1 MAGIPSENTAQWSS
15 RFAFIM
21 AAVGSSVGLG
31 NLWRFSAEAGQNG
44 GGAFILIYLSCVL
57 LIGIPVLMSEFII
70 GRSGNAS
77 SAIRSVNDVADRSQI
92 SRGWNL
98 LAWVGMIASFLI
110 VSFYCVV
117 AAWVIMYI
125 PKFLF
130 GGFDGQT
137 ALEISNQFKYM
148 ITGTASPEEILSLTS
163 EEIAKLSP
171 SALEEML
178 AVAEEND
185 KRNGLVKFLSNKVLI
200 YFTAF
205 AALTTFLVARGV
217 NKGIELAAKVL
228 MPLFFLLLIGLAI
241 YSLAIG
247 YTTKI
252 PLADGETTNGA
263 WQAIK
268 FLFTPDASKITPEI
282 ASRALGQAFFS
293 IGLGS
298 AIMITYGSY
307 LPKSISIPKSALI
320 IGLTDTGVALIA
332 GLAIFPIV
340 FAHGLSVNSGAGL
353 FFETLPVALSNAPL
367 IGAAFFFLAIFAAVT
382 SSVSL
387 LEPAVAWVIERFKMT
402 RIMAALTVGGL
413 MWLVGLG
420 SVKSLAFM
428 SLIDQGITGTIML
441 PLSGLLV
448 VLLVGWRLKRKI
460 LYTELG
466 DAVTKLDT
474 PMGEDRKPPL
484 AIFSYQGI
492 VVLLLAMLFVI
503 NILMSQ
509 IPGGIKFFVSIIAVT
524 TFLTWAWLCE
534 DYQQKSE
541 GYDVA
546 FYAKLLFFLV
556 RYVAPLFVAV
566 VLLFGFYGKYFAG

>member
-1 MAGIPSENTAQWSS
+1 MAGIASQSSPQWSS

-31 NLWRFSAEAGQNG
+31 NLWRFSAEAGRNG
-44 GGAFILIYLSCVL
+44 GGAFILIYLACVL

-77 SAIRSVNDVADRSQI
+77 SAIRSVNDVADRSHI
-92 SRGWNL
+92 SRGWNS

-117 AAWVIMYI
+117 AAWVMMYI

-130 GGFDGQT
+130 GSFDGQT
-137 ALEISNQFKYM
+137 AEQISKQFGDM
-148 ITGTASPEEILSLTS
+148 ITTPKGFLGFWA
-163 EEIAKLSP
+163 
-171 SALEEML
+171 
-178 AVAEEND
+178 ND
-185 KRNGLVKFLSNKVLI
+185 VLL

-228 MPLFFLLLIGLAI
+228 MPLFFVLLIALAI
-241 YSLAIG
+241 YSLSIG
-247 YTTKI
+247 FSAKI
-252 PLADGETTNGA
+252 LAADGKASNGA
-263 WQAIK
+263 WEAIK

-307 LPKSISIPKSALI
+307 LPKSISIPRSALI

-340 FAHGLSVNSGAGL
+340 FAHGLDVKSGAGL
-353 FFETLPVALSNAPL
+353 FFETLPVALSSAPL

-387 LEPAVAWVIERFKMT
+387 LEPAVAWVIERFKLS
-402 RIMAALTVGGL
+402 RYAAALTVGGL

-428 SLIDQGITGTIML
+428 DLVDQGITGTIML

-460 LYTELG
+460 LYAELG
-466 DAVTKLDT
+466 DAVTKLDK
-474 PMGEDRKPPL
+474 PMRKDRKPPM
-484 AIFSYQGI
+484 AMISYQGM
-492 VVLLLAMLFVI
+492 VVILLAMLFVV
-503 NILMSQ
+503 NIVISNNS
-509 IPGGIKFFVSIIAVT
+509 GGIKFFVSVIAIT
-524 TFLTWAWLCE
+524 AFLTWAWLCE
-534 DYQQKSE
+534 DYQQASE
-541 GYDVA
+541 GYRLA
-546 FYAKLLFFLV
+546 FYAKVMFFLV

-566 VLLFGFYGKYFAG
+566 VLLFGFYGKYFSG

>member
-1 MAGIPSENTAQWSS
+1 MAALPSENTAQWSS

-31 NLWRFSAEAGQNG
+31 NLWRFSAEAGKNG

-77 SAIRSVNDVADRSQI
+77 SAIRSVNDVADKSHI
-92 SRGWNL
+92 SRGWNS

-130 GGFDGQT
+130 GSFDGQS
-137 ALEISNQFKYM
+137 AQEISKQFGDM
-148 ITGTASPEEILSLTS
+148 ITTPKGF
-163 EEIAKLSP
+163 K
-171 SALEEML
+171 
-178 AVAEEND
+178 
-185 KRNGLVKFLSNKVLI
+185 GFLQNEVLL

-205 AALTTFLVARGV
+205 AALTTWLVARGV

-228 MPLFFLLLIGLAI
+228 MPLFFLLLIALAI
-241 YSLAIG
+241 YSLSIG
-247 YTTKI
+247 FSTKVS
-252 PLADGETTNGA
+252 LADGQTSNGA
-263 WQAIK
+263 WEAIK
-268 FLFTPDASKITPEI
+268 FLFTPDTSKITPEI

-307 LPKSISIPKSALI
+307 LPKTISIPKSALI
-320 IGLTDTGVALIA
+320 VGLTDTGVALIA

-340 FAHGLSVNSGAGL
+340 FAHGLNVNSGAGL

-387 LEPAVAWVIERFKMT
+387 LEPSVAWVIERFKIS
-402 RIMAALTVGGL
+402 RYPAAFLVGGL

-420 SVKSLAFM
+420 SVKSLSFM
-428 SLIDQGITGTIML
+428 NLIDQGITGTIML

-448 VLLVGWRLKRKI
+448 VLLVGWRLKRKL

-474 PMGEDRKPPL
+474 PMRKDRKQPM
-484 AIFSYQGI
+484 AMFSFHGI
-492 VVLLLAMLFVI
+492 IVLLLTALFVMNVVI
-503 NILMSQ
+503 SQ
-509 IPGGIKFFVSIIAVT
+509 NSGGIKFFVSVIAIAA
-524 TFLTWAWLCE
+524 FLTWAWLCE
-534 DYQQKSE
+534 DYQQESE
-541 GYDVA
+541 GYRLA
-546 FYAKLLFFLV
+546 FYAKVMFFLV
-556 RYVAPLFVAV
+556 RYVAPLFVSV

>member
-1 MAGIPSENTAQWSS
+1 MAGVASQSSPQWSS

-31 NLWRFSAEAGQNG
+31 NLWRFSAEAGRNG
-44 GGAFILIYLSCVL
+44 GGAFILVYLACVL

-77 SAIRSVNDVADRSQI
+77 SAIRSVNDVADRSHI
-92 SRGWNL
+92 SRGWNS

-117 AAWVIMYI
+117 AAWVMMYI

-130 GGFDGQT
+130 GSFDGQT
-137 ALEISNQFKYM
+137 AEQISSQFGDM
-148 ITGTASPEEILSLTS
+148 ITTPKGLKGFFT
-163 EEIAKLSP
+163 
-171 SALEEML
+171 
-178 AVAEEND
+178 ND
-185 KRNGLVKFLSNKVLI
+185 VLL

-205 AALTTFLVARGV
+205 ALLTTFLVARGV

-228 MPLFFLLLIGLAI
+228 MPMFFVLLIALAI
-241 YSLAIG
+241 YSLSIG
-247 YTTKI
+247 YSTKV
-252 PLADGETTNGA
+252 LAVDGKSSNGA
-263 WQAIK
+263 WEAIK

-307 LPKSISIPKSALI
+307 LPKDISIPKSALI
-320 IGLTDTGVALIA
+320 IGLTDTSVALIA

-340 FAHGLSVNSGAGL
+340 FAHGLDVKSGAGL

-387 LEPAVAWVIERFKMT
+387 LEPAVAWVIERFNMSRYT
-402 RIMAALTVGGL
+402 AALTVGGL
-413 MWLVGLG
+413 MWLVGLA

-428 SLIDQGITGTIML
+428 DLIDQGITGTIML

-466 DAVTKLDT
+466 DAVTKLDK
-474 PMGEDRKPPL
+474 PMRKDRKPPMAML
-484 AIFSYQGI
+484 SFQGL
-492 VVLLLAMLFVI
+492 VVVLLAMLLVLNIVI
-503 NILMSQ
+503 SQ
-509 IPGGIKFFVSIIAVT
+509 NPGGIKFFVSVIAIAA
-524 TFLTWAWLCE
+524 FLTWAWLCE
-534 DYQQKSE
+534 DYQQASE
-541 GYDVA
+541 GYRVA
-546 FYAKLLFFLV
+546 FYVKIMFFLV

-566 VLLFGFYGKYFAG
+566 VLLFGFYGKYFSG